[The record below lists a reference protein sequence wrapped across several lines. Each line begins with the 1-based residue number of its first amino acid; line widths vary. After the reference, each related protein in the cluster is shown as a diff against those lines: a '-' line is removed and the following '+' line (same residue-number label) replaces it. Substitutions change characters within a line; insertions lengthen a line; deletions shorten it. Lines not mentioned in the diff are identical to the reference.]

1 MGTCIICGKPV
12 DDHVCE
18 FHEEDVAFEFEG
30 TSASELVTSRYYRG
44 SVDGYADFGLFVDI
58 GDHVTG
64 LLHRSEL
71 DRRLESLDLEPGD
84 PVYVQVLDVRD
95 NGNIDLGWSIRQ
107 DDREFRGK
115 VIQTP
120 DGNVLPDERADDGAE
135 STDETNETQST
146 DTAEVSADANT
157 DTETTSTADEQSTPA
172 SAAASTSTSAS
183 TSSDDAGHGS
193 NTEPSSTSSPG
204 SSSSAHAATT
214 TEEATPSTPL
224 NRTTIDT
231 IENQVG
237 SIVRLEGEITGVRQT
252 SGPTVF
258 ELSDETGTVECAA
271 FEEAGVRA
279 YPTVEIGDVVT
290 LEGEVERHYGDL
302 QIETETLEV
311 LEGEDR
317 ETVTERLE
325 DAIDQQAR
333 PTIVAPLVDDPIVE
347 TVEDEI
353 VDAATAIRRAVVEA
367 RPIVVRHSATADGY
381 VAGAALERAILPL
394 IEEKHTR
401 DDAVYHYVERR
412 PLDGHVYD
420 MDAATGDVT
429 SMLEARDRHGEQLPL
444 IVLVDAGST
453 TDSLDGFELLDIYGA
468 DRLVIDDSRADAAVA
483 DAVDVVVS
491 PSLADE
497 DASSDLSAITT
508 STLAANV
515 AAHVN
520 DDVRADLEHLPAVS
534 FWGDVPEAYAD
545 LAENAGY
552 DAEDCAERREAV
564 ALEAYYQS
572 YKDKRELVADLL
584 FDGAGDGNLAA
595 HVAAQFRAKLE
606 TELETARENLE
617 VRDVDGRSVAVIDT
631 AAFIHRFN
639 FPTTTLLLDELHRRG
654 EESVTLGVGEDE
666 LYVRSDDDVN
676 VRELGAAL
684 ETTVPD
690 AGITVVGGRDGYIEF
705 LSGEREAVREAAL
718 EALGETLA

>member
-71 DRRLESLDLEPGD
+71 DRRLESLDLEAGD

-120 DGNVLPDERADDGAE
+120 EGDILPDERADDGTE
-135 STDETNETQST
+135 STDESNEPRTRDS
-146 DTAEVSADANT
+146 AEVSADA
-157 DTETTSTADEQSTPA
+157 DTETTLTADEQSTPA
-172 SAAASTSTSAS
+172 AAAASTSSS
-183 TSSDDAGHGS
+183 TDAGHGS
-193 NTEPSSTSSPG
+193 DSKSSSTST
-204 SSSSAHAATT
+204 SSSDSSSTSGSSAHAASA

-279 YPTVEIGDVVT
+279 YPAVEIGDVVT

-333 PTIVAPLVDDPIVE
+333 PTIVAPLVDDPLVE
-347 TVEDEI
+347 TLEDEI

-491 PSLADE
+491 PSLTDG
-497 DASSDLSAITT
+497 DASDDRSAITT

-534 FWGDVPEAYAD
+534 FWGDVPEAYAN

-552 DAEDCAERREAV
+552 DADACAERREAV

-584 FDGAGDGNLAA
+584 FDGAGDGDLAA

-606 TELETARENLE
+606 TELETARENIE

-631 AAFIHRFN
+631 AAFIHRFD
-639 FPTTTLLLDELHRRG
+639 FPTTTLLLDELHRRD

-666 LYVRSDDDVN
+666 LYVRSDDDVD
-676 VRELGAAL
+676 VRELGSTL
-684 ETTVPD
+684 ETIVPD
-690 AGITVVGGRDGYIEF
+690 AGITVVGGRDGYVEF

>member
-12 DDHVCE
+12 EDHVCE

-120 DGNVLPDERADDGAE
+120 DGDVLPDERADDGGE
-135 STDETNETQST
+135 SSDESNETQPSG
-146 DTAEVSADANT
+146 TADVA
-157 DTETTSTADEQSTPA
+157 TETTSSADEQSTPA
-172 SAAASTSTSAS
+172 SAAASTSTS
-183 TSSDDAGHGS
+183 SDDAGHGS
-193 NTEPSSTSSPG
+193 DSKSSSASSSSSDSTSSSG
-204 SSSSAHAATT
+204 SSAHAATA

-224 NRTTIDT
+224 NRTTIDA

-258 ELSDETGTVECAA
+258 ELSDETGTVESAA

-279 YPTVEIGDVVT
+279 YPAVEIGDVVT

-317 ETVTERLE
+317 ETITERLE

-333 PTIVAPLVDDPIVE
+333 PTIVAPLVDDPVVE

-444 IVLVDAGST
+444 IVLVDAGGT
-453 TDSLDGFELLDIYGA
+453 TDSLDGYELLDIYGA

-483 DAVDVVVS
+483 DAVNVVVS
-491 PSLADE
+491 PSLADV
-497 DASSDLSAITT
+497 DASNDLSAITT

-534 FWGDVPEAYAD
+534 FWDDVPEAYAD

-552 DAEDCAERREAV
+552 DAEACTERREAV

-584 FDGAGDGNLAA
+584 FDGAGDGDLAA

-631 AAFIHRFN
+631 AAFIHRFD

-654 EESVTLGVGEDE
+654 EESITLGVGEDE
-666 LYVRSDDDVN
+666 LYVRSDDDVD
-676 VRELGAAL
+676 VRELGSTL